1 MKIMQTVILF
11 LSLFVMLAGVAI
23 PIWWAPAQPII
34 ASIPLYLANVVKD
47 MTVLLDRVLDS
58 LNSF

>member
-23 PIWWAPAQPII
+23 PIWWGPAQPLI
-34 ASIPLYLANVVKD
+34 AGIPAYLNNVVGD
-47 MTVLLDRVLDS
+47 MAALLDRVLK
-58 LNSF
+58 SF